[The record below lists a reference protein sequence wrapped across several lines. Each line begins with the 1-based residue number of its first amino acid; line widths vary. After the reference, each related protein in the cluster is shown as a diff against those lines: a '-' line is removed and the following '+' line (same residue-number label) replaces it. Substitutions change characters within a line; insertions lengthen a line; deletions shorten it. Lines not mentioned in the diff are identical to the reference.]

1 MVAMR
6 DAGRSGCVARLRRG
20 GGATRRAGAALRD
33 ERGGGVGLYPER
45 GGHGTSAEGGRQAR
59 EPGAVGGHEE
69 GLGPRAVG
77 AHQFVPVEQQVV
89 IARDPAG
96 GPRADPGPAEQP
108 FRGDEDPGRVLRQRD
123 PVLRRDQQ
131 FPGGRAGAEGAGAE
145 ADRRR
150 PQRAGRQAPRL
161 APDPAQ
167 RPKAVIARQHALAG
181 AQGLHGP
188 RPRGRLDQGAL
199 EETDRGGLE
208 AEIRRRDLGDVQPA
222 DIGRRP
228 VGQRDQRAPGAVV
241 ADMGLQIGVGVE
253 ARIVD
258 DEDVALV
265 RRIGL
270 DRVVMAAGS
279 DDEPVR
285 AGMAVE
291 RVVAGAAFERVVA
304 RIPVQLVVA
313 VAAANGI
320 VAVMGVDGI
329 VPRAAPERVVAGVS
343 VQLVVAIAAAN
354 GIVAVMGVDVIV
366 PRAAL
371 ERVVARVALQLVV
384 PGAAASGVVAVICED
399 EIVARA
405 PVERV
410 VSPLA
415 AQCVV
420 APAAGEGLAP
430 CPAGDGVV
438 AGSVRSRRH
447 AASPGRPPR
456 A

>member
-161 APDPAQ
+161 AADPAQ
-167 RPKAVIARQHALAG
+167 RHQAVIARQHALAG
-181 AQGLHGP
+181 AQTLHGP
-188 RPRGRLDQGAL
+188 RPGGRLDQGAPQ
-199 EETDRGGLE
+199 ETDRGGLE

-291 RVVAGAAFERVVA
+291 RVVARAAFERVVA
-304 RIPVQLVVA
+304 RVSVQFVVA
-313 VAAANGI
+313 VAAADGI
-320 VAVMGVDGI
+320 VAVMGVDG
-329 VPRAAPERVVAGVS
+329 
-343 VQLVVAIAAAN
+343 
-354 GIVAVMGVDVIV
+354 IV

-438 AGSVRSRRH
+438 ARPARSRRH